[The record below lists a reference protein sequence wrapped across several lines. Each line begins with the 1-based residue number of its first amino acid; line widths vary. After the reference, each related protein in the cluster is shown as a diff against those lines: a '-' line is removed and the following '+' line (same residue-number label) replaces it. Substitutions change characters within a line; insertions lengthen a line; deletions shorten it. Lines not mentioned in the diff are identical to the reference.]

1 MNLIILQAI
10 ISDEQ
15 IEQVHA
21 NSSFG
26 NMSKRDVVKYG
37 LLKCASGFYQGS
49 TSKAI
54 IREHGLIGKNYTL
67 TKKGKKYLWNAFNE
81 AFSI

>member
-1 MNLIILQAI
+1 MITVQTI
-10 ISDEQ
+10 ISDKE
-15 IEQVHA
+15 IDRVHA

-26 NMSKRDVVKYG
+26 KISKRDVVKYG
-37 LLKCASGFYQGS
+37 LLKCASGFHQGS

-67 TKKGKKYLWNAFNE
+67 TKKGKKYLWA
-81 AFSI
+81 AFSTAISV